1 MQAKVFDRFNIM
13 VFISGFALI
22 AVGLIAIYSA
32 TFGNEQVAGNFSK
45 QLISAGIGII
55 IVLAIMYTPPKYLAM
70 SSYFFY
76 GLVILMLIAVLFLGK
91 RIKGQTSWFNIA
103 GFGIQPSEFAKVAT
117 VIALSYFLSN
127 KQQETDVTT
136 LRDFALAVGFCVLP
150 VALIMLQPD
159 MGTSLVF
166 IALVLP
172 MLYWAGLPN
181 YVLFI
186 IVAPVVCAIGGF
198 LGTWFF
204 VGAVVLVLLGL
215 LLFKRKT
222 LISTIVLCVC
232 IMAGLS
238 VNMAYSKLQPYQ
250 QRRIMAMFNPES
262 DPLGSGYNV
271 IQSKIAIGS
280 GGLSGKGFLQGTQTQ
295 LKYIPEQWT
304 DFIFC
309 MVGEEFGFI
318 GSMAVVLLFLVL
330 IWQTIQVA
338 YLCKNQF
345 LSICCIGFATIFS
358 FHILIN
364 LGMIMGIMPVIG
376 IPLPFMSYGVSFL
389 LSNLIMLGIIL
400 NAYRNRKE
408 YGLINV

>member
-1 MQAKVFDRFNIM
+1 METKFFSRFNLI
-13 VFISGFALI
+13 VFISAF
-22 AVGLIAIYSA
+22 GLITFGLLAIYSA
-32 TFGNEQVAGNFSK
+32 TFGNELVAGNFTK
-45 QLISAGIGII
+45 QLISACIGV
-55 IVLAIMYTPPKYLAM
+55 IVVLGIMYMPPKYIAL
-70 SSYFFY
+70 SSYLFY
-76 GLVILMLIAVLFLGK
+76 IIVMIMLVAVLFLGK
-91 RIKGQTSWFNIA
+91 KIKGQTSWFNVA

-117 VIALSYFLSN
+117 VLALAFFLSN
-127 KQQETDVTT
+127 KHKETDVTKP
-136 LRDFALAVGFCVLP
+136 RDFFFAVGIALIP

-159 MGTSLVF
+159 MGTTLVF
-166 IALVLP
+166 LFLILP
-172 MLYWAGLPN
+172 VLYWAGMPN
-181 YVLFI
+181 YIMFFI
-186 IVAPVVCAIGGF
+186 AAPAITAVAAF
-198 LGTWFF
+198 LGTWYF
-204 VGAVVLVLLGL
+204 VAAVV
-215 LLFKRKT
+215 F
-222 LISTIVLCVC
+222 IIAMMF
-232 IMAGLS
+232 IF
-238 VNMAYSKLQPYQ
+238 NYQ
-250 QRRIMAMFNPES
+250 QKRIMSMFNPES

-280 GGLSGKGFLQGTQTQ
+280 GGLTGKGFLHGTQTQ

-318 GSMAVVLLFLVL
+318 GSIAVVLLFLIL
-330 IWQTIQVA
+330 IWQTIHIA
-338 YLCKNQF
+338 YICKNQF

-408 YGLINV
+408 YV

>member
-1 MQAKVFDRFNIM
+1 MQTRILERFNVL
-13 VFISGFALI
+13 VFLSALALI
-22 AVGLIAIYSA
+22 SIGLVAIYSA
-32 TFGNEQVAGNFSK
+32 TYANEQVAANFNK
-45 QLISAGIGII
+45 QLIAASIGIFV
-55 IVLAIMYTPPKYLAM
+55 VLTIMYLPPKYLSM
-70 SSYFFY
+70 SSYGFY
-76 GLVILMLIAVLFLGK
+76 ILVMVLLIAVLFLGK
-91 RIKGQTSWFNIA
+91 KIKGQVSWFNIG
-103 GFGIQPSEFAKVAT
+103 GFGVQPSEFAKVAT
-117 VIALSYFLSN
+117 IMALSYFLSS
-127 KQQETDVTT
+127 KQQDADVTK
-136 LRDFALAVGFCVLP
+136 LRDFVMAVGIAVIP
-150 VALIMLQPD
+150 VGLIMLQPD

-166 IALVLP
+166 GAILLP

-186 IVAPVVCAIGGF
+186 IVAPIICAIAAF
-198 LGTWFF
+198 LGTIPFIT
-204 VGAVVLVLLGL
+204 AIALVLVALMY
-215 LLFKRKT
+215 FKRNI
-222 LISTIVLCVC
+222 LISTIVLC
-232 IMAGLS
+232 ISIGAGLS
-238 VNMAYSKLQPYQ
+238 VNMAYDKLQPYQ

-280 GGLSGKGFLQGTQTQ
+280 GGLTGKGFLQGTQTQ

-309 MVGEEFGFI
+309 MVGEEFGFV
-318 GSMAVVLLFLVL
+318 GSAFVVLLFLVI
-330 IWQTIQVA
+330 IWQTIYIANV
-338 YLCKNQF
+338 CKNQF
-345 LSICCIGFATIFS
+345 LSLCCIGFATLFS

-408 YGLINV
+408 YV